1 MRPYLLV
8 DFGST
13 YTKMTAVDLDGP
25 AVLGTAAAPT
35 TVDDG
40 LINGYSQAFQE
51 LTAKTGPLKFR
62 KKLACSSA
70 AGGLRMAAVG
80 LVPELTVEAAKMA
93 ALGAGAR
100 VVGVYGYEL
109 TPEEVTELSS
119 LEPDLI
125 LLAGGTDGGNR
136 ETLIYNARQLAES
149 RLEAPVIIAGNK
161 NAAPEAGDLLRK
173 AGKPCYRVPNVLP
186 ELGRLNIEPAQKAI
200 REVFLERLVRAK
212 GLDRVEKEIDGITMP
227 TPAAV
232 LAVACRLAGG
242 DGHTPGLGELLLVDV
257 GGATTDVHS
266 VAEGFPTRPDVFLR
280 GLPEPRV
287 KRSVE
292 GDLGLRSSAEALL
305 EISSP
310 AVAAR
315 LAGLSEERVRRGAEK
330 RRRQPGYL
338 PVEEDE
344 RRLDEALARLAVQT
358 AVTRHAGSI
367 EKIPTPYGISYIQT
381 GKDLTGVKNVIG
393 TGGILVHGL
402 QAGTILAGALFDPAA
417 PESLKPVSP
426 RFFVDRRYLF
436 STLGLLAGEHPY
448 EAFYLLQAAVEEV
461 RQEKAGFPGQENSN
475 QHTHGK

>member
-1 MRPYLLV
+1 M
-8 DFGST
+8 
-13 YTKMTAVDLDGP
+13 
-25 AVLGTAAAPT
+25 
-35 TVDDG
+35 
-40 LINGYSQAFQE
+40 
-51 LTAKTGPLKFR
+51 
-62 KKLACSSA
+62 
-70 AGGLRMAAVG
+70 
-80 LVPELTVEAAKMA
+80 
-93 ALGAGAR
+93 
-100 VVGVYGYEL
+100 
-109 TPEEVTELSS
+109 
-119 LEPDLI
+119 
-125 LLAGGTDGGNR
+125 
-136 ETLIYNARQLAES
+136 
-149 RLEAPVIIAGNK
+149 
-161 NAAPEAGDLLRK
+161 
-173 AGKPCYRVPNVLP
+173 
-186 ELGRLNIEPAQKAI
+186 
-200 REVFLERLVRAK
+200 
-212 GLDRVEKEIDGITMP
+212 
-227 TPAAV
+227 
-232 LAVACRLAGG
+232 
-242 DGHTPGLGELLLVDV
+242 
-257 GGATTDVHS
+257 
-266 VAEGFPTRPDVFLR
+266 
-280 GLPEPRV
+280 
-287 KRSVE
+287 
-292 GDLGLRSSAEALL
+292 